1 MSNHTAKKVEAGIYK
16 YRGYLL
22 TADGCLAS
30 GNDGAWVCLELKL
43 SSYTLRDMKGEVDH
57 YISRE
62 EKS

>member
-1 MSNHTAKKVEAGIYK
+1 MSNYTATKVEAGVYT
-16 YRGYLL
+16 YRGYRLE
-22 TADGCLAS
+22 ADGIVPS
-30 GNDGAWVCLELKL
+30 GNDGAWMCCELKM